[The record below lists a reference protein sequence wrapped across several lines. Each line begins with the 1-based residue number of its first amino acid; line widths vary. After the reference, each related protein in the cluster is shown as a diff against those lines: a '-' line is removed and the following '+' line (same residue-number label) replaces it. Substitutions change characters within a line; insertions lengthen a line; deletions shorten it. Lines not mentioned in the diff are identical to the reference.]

1 MVLCWLKVLLDLEAY
16 GRLRTELAHSTK
28 VLKDSSWKTNRRKLT
43 MPGSW
48 PMPVERLQGK
58 ALNPWV

>member
-1 MVLCWLKVLLDLEAY
+1 MVLCWLKVLLDLGAC

-48 PMPVERLQGK
+48 PMPL
-58 ALNPWV
+58 ALASGEAAG